1 MAEQESEQ
9 LNQKGWVVITGANG
23 GIGQALVS
31 CFQQQGYT
39 VLATDIAEQA
49 KCKGHSVY
57 ISADLAKTV
66 EDEVYSENIFALIKG
81 AVGKQGIFALI
92 NNAAIQIMGG
102 VNSLTRQDW
111 QMTLN
116 VNLVAPFFWTQAL
129 LPELVTAKGCIVNI
143 SSIHA
148 RLTKKNFV
156 AYATSKGALSA
167 MTRALAVDLGGGVR
181 VNAIEPAAIETEM
194 LKAGFVG
201 KPELYRQLENCHPQH
216 RIGLPIEV
224 ARLAVHMV
232 NGGMDFMHGTCVE
245 LDGGISARLFDP
257 N

>member
-81 AVGKQGIFALI
+81 VVGKQGIFALI

-167 MTRALAVDLGGGVR
+167 MTRALAIDLGGRVR
-181 VNAIEPAAIETEM
+181 VNAIEPAAIDTTM
-194 LKAGFVG
+194 LRAGFEGNEAGIVQLGLFHPTQSIG
-201 KPELYRQLENCHPQH
+201 KPE
-216 RIGLPIEV
+216 EV
-224 ARLAVHMV
+224 GKLTVLLV
-232 NGGMDFMHGTCVE
+232 EGGMQFMNGAIVA
-245 LDGGISARLFDP
+245 LDGGIGGCLYDP
-257 N
+257 A